1 MKREKRKEK
10 GVTLNSI
17 NIEKE
22 LVGIMAKEM
31 MEQIN
36 KEVISD
42 LLNLAD
48 PYRSLAKRGD
58 FEFDEQD
65 NSK

>member
-58 FEFDEQD
+58 FEFDEED

>member
-58 FEFDEQD
+58 FEFDGED